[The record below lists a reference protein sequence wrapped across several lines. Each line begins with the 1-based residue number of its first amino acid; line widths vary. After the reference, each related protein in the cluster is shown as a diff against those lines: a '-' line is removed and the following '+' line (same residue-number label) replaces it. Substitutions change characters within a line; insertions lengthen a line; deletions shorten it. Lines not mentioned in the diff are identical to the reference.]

1 MANRYD
7 GDDREDV
14 IKEQSG
20 TDPSSTDD
28 HSSVD
33 QPRGHDQE
41 PEDAPPGTKTA

>member
-14 IKEQSG
+14 VKEQSG

-28 HSSVD
+28 HGSAGRREE
-33 QPRGHDQE
+33 QDQE
-41 PEDAPPGTKTA
+41 PEDTPPGAKPA